1 MRAAQPFGR
10 RGGPASSTG
19 SSAAEFRSSRSDAL
33 PPELLATIL
42 QSPQRNGSAER
53 PKVHKVNWS
62 FRGAVL
68 AGLVAGLLSAAAKAT
83 SVLDLG
89 GVLGAV
95 PLGEAK
101 VPLAVALAAAGLWG
115 GARSGALVLLVAH
128 YLLNRF
134 GKTSYTAYTLAGAIA
149 SLVYVFGAELL
160 GFAAIHAL
168 TGDVLSGAAAGFF
181 YRLFAA
187 TERSAPGETFSSTER

>member
-1 MRAAQPFGR
+1 MGPAQPFGR
-10 RGGPASSTG
+10 RGLASSTS
-19 SSAAEFRSSRSDAL
+19 SSAAEFRPSYTDAV

-42 QSPQRNGSAER
+42 QSPERTGSAAEC
-53 PKVHKVNWS
+53 PKVHGVAWS

-68 AGLVAGLLSAAAKAT
+68 AGLVAGLLSAAVKAT

-89 GVLGAV
+89 GILGAV

-101 VPLAVALAAAGLWG
+101 VPFAVALAAAGLWG

-134 GKTSYTAYTLAGAIA
+134 GKTSYAAYALAGAGA
-149 SLVYVFGAELL
+149 SLVYVFVAELL

-187 TERSAPGETFSSTER
+187 TERSAPGAAER

>member
-1 MRAAQPFGR
+1 MP
-10 RGGPASSTG
+10 PV
-19 SSAAEFRSSRSDAL
+19 
-33 PPELLATIL
+33 PPELLAAIL
-42 QSPQRNGSAER
+42 PSPERNGPAER
-53 PKVHKVNWS
+53 PKVHKVAWS

-68 AGLVAGLLSAAAKAT
+68 AGLVAGLLSAAVKAT

-101 VPLAVALAAAGLWG
+101 VPFAVALAAAGLWG

-134 GKTSYTAYTLAGAIA
+134 GKTSHMAYALAGAAA
-149 SLVYVFGAELL
+149 SLVYVFIAELL
-160 GFAAIHAL
+160 GFASIHAL

-187 TERSAPGETFSSTER
+187 TERSAGGETSAER

>member
-1 MRAAQPFGR
+1 MRSAQPFGR
-10 RGGPASSTG
+10 RGRQA
-19 SSAAEFRSSRSDAL
+19 SSAASGAPRFRSSPAL
-33 PPELLATIL
+33 APELLATIL
-42 QSPQRNGSAER
+42 QPAIGDGTAER
-53 PKVHKVNWS
+53 PKVHKVAWS

-83 SVLDLG
+83 AVLNLG

-134 GKTSYTAYTLAGAIA
+134 GKTSYTAYALAGAAA
-149 SLVYVFGAELL
+149 SLAYVLIAELL
-160 GFAAIHAL
+160 GFTAIHAL
-168 TGDVLSGAAAGFF
+168 VGDVLSGAAAGFF

-187 TERSAPGETFSSTER
+187 TERSAPADAFASEGERT

>member
-1 MRAAQPFGR
+1 L
-10 RGGPASSTG
+10 ASST
-19 SSAAEFRSSRSDAL
+19 SSSVAEFRPRRADAV

-42 QSPQRNGSAER
+42 QSPERNGPVER
-53 PKVHKVNWS
+53 PKVHKVAWS

-68 AGLVAGLLSAAAKAT
+68 AAGVAGLLSAAVKAT

-89 GVLGAV
+89 GILGAV

-101 VPLAVALAAAGLWG
+101 VPFAVALAAAGLWG
-115 GARSGALVLLVAH
+115 GARSSALVLLVAH

-134 GKTSYTAYTLAGAIA
+134 GKTSYMAYALAGAAA
-149 SLVYVFGAELL
+149 SLVYVFVAELL

-181 YRLFAA
+181 YRLFAV
-187 TERSAPGETFSSTER
+187 TERRAPGETSAER